1 MPLDLEYS
9 LVYHHRPQDADK
21 LNDLVTT
28 IHLAD
33 VMAHRLGCGLWEN
46 EYFNDEW
53 KNTRT
58 VLQLRDDDYKKISE
72 SLAENVEKSIEFF
85 TIIN

>member
-1 MPLDLEYS
+1 
-9 LVYHHRPQDADK
+9 
-21 LNDLVTT
+21 
-28 IHLAD
+28 
-33 VMAHRLGCGLWEN
+33 MAHRLGCGLWEN